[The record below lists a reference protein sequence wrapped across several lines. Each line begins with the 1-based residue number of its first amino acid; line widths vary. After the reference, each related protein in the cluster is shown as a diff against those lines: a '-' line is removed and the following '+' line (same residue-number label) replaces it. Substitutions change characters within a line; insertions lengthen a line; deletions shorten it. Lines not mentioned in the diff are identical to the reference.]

1 MLSGMGWMHGLRS
14 KKATGG
20 GSDVTPN
27 SVNWIDVFY
36 NGLSG
41 SWFCSERQITGIN
54 TTITLKVTSS
64 TSDGLYVFV
73 SSTAGVIVSGD
84 DSTGSDPSFLGMTL
98 LDPND
103 TFTGSNNQY
112 VTFTASGSNFNS
124 LITVVNQSD
133 GDAVLDTFNSDCVD
147 C

>member
-14 KKATGG
+14 KKETGG
-20 GSDVTPN
+20 GRDVTPN

-103 TFTGSNNQY
+103 TFTVSNNQY